1 MNIKMRNKY
10 NILFCFAF
18 VLVLSIGTAS
28 AVTYR
33 HNGTDTM
40 VLDEDGNIVVTGD
53 VNATYFYGNGSQ
65 LTGIQADNVAD
76 NANLGGNVTIGENL
90 TIGTDINAGGDLVV
104 SGNVTT
110 TDTGFFGWIGS
121 LVSRITGFFVQDIN
135 FNGTISSDTK
145 NLNLSATT
153 GNIDTGGNM
162 TALYFFGNGSQLTGI
177 AGGTLGS
184 SINTTEIEDG
194 TITADDLAAD
204 SVNGT
209 HIIDN
214 VGLRNTNVAGNL
226 NVTQNITI
234 GTSTLYKEGGELIID
249 Y

>member
-1 MNIKMRNKY
+1 MEHKFY
-10 NILFCFAF
+10 YAFVFAF
-18 VLVLSIGTAS
+18 MLVLSIGVVS

-40 VLDEDGNIVVTGD
+40 VLDDDGNLVVTGD

-65 LTGIQADNVAD
+65 LTGIQADSVAD

-90 TIGTDINAGGDLVV
+90 TVTSDSSIGGDLSVT
-104 SGNVTT
+104 GNITT
-110 TDTGFFGWIGS
+110 TDTGFFSWLGS
-121 LVSRITGFFVQDIN
+121 LITRITRLFVQDID
-135 FNGTISSDTK
+135 FNGTISSDT
-145 NLNLSATT
+145 
-153 GNIDTGGNM
+153 GNINISANDGNVDTSGNV
-162 TALYFFGNGSQLTGI
+162 TADYFIGNGSLLTGI
-177 AGGTLGS
+177 SGGTLGS

-194 TITADDLAAD
+194 TILAEDLAAD

-214 VGLRNTNVAGNL
+214 VNLRNTNVAGNL
-226 NVTQNITI
+226 NVTQNVTI
-234 GTSTLYKEGGELIID
+234 GTSTIYEDSGELIID

>member
-1 MNIKMRNKY
+1 MNTKMRYKFSY
-10 NILFCFAF
+10 AFVFAF
-18 VLVLSIGTAS
+18 VFVLSIGMAS

-40 VLDEDGNIVVTGD
+40 ILDDDGNLNITGNMTAD
-53 VNATYFYGNGSQ
+53 YFFGNGSQ
-65 LTGIQADNVAD
+65 LTGIQADSVGD
-76 NANLGGNVTIGENL
+76 NANLGGNVTIAENL
-90 TIGTDINAGGDLVV
+90 TIGGDLSVT
-104 SGNVTT
+104 GNITT
-110 TDTGFFGWIGS
+110 TDTGFFSWLGS
-121 LVSRITGFFVQDIN
+121 LITRITGLFVQDIN
-135 FNGTISSDTK
+135 FNGTISSNEGKINISADT
-145 NLNLSATT
+145 
-153 GNIDTGGNM
+153 GDIDTSGNV
-162 TALYFFGNGSQLTGI
+162 TAIYFIGNGSQLTGI

-209 HIIDN
+209 HIVDN

-226 NVTQNITI
+226 NVTQNITL
-234 GTSTLYKEGGELIID
+234 GGSNLYEENGELIID